1 MPTTSSASERVY
13 AHVKHRV
20 LDGAYPPGELLTEG
34 VVADEVGVSRTPV
47 REAML
52 RLEVEGFLRLYPKK
66 GALVVPVSATE
77 ADDVLQARAL
87 IETWAAPRAHAGGA
101 ELADVLDDWLAEMIT
116 RCEAGDAAGFSE
128 ADRSFHEHLV
138 AAAGNSILTRLYR
151 SLRER
156 QVCINTAAMR
166 VSAARMDAAIS
177 DHTEL
182 VALLRSGDRDAFV
195 GLTDAHLT
203 RAAET
208 ARGTAR

>member
-1 MPTTSSASERVY
+1 MSATSASERVY
-13 AHVKHRV
+13 THVKHRV
-20 LDGAYPPGELLTEG
+20 LDGGYPAGELLTEG
-34 VVADEVGVSRTPV
+34 AVADEVGVSRTPV

-66 GALVVPVSATE
+66 GALVVPVSAAE
-77 ADDVLQARAL
+77 AEDVLQARAL
-87 IETWAAPRAHAGGA
+87 VESWAAPRAHAAGA
-101 ELADVLDDWLAEMIT
+101 ALADVLDGWLAEMVT
-116 RCEAGDAAGFSE
+116 RREADDAAGFSE

-138 AAAGNSILTRLYR
+138 AAAGNGILTRLYR

-166 VSAARMDAAIS
+166 VSASRMDAAIA

-195 GLTDAHLT
+195 ALTDAHLT

-208 ARGTAR
+208 ARGAVR

>member
-1 MPTTSSASERVY
+1 MPTTSASARVY

-20 LDGAYPPGELLTEG
+20 LDGAYPAGELLTEG
-34 VVADEVGVSRTPV
+34 AVADEVGVSRTPV

-87 IETWAAPRAHAGGA
+87 IETWAAPRAHAAGPA
-101 ELADVLDDWLAEMIT
+101 LADTLDDYLAEMIT
-116 RCEAGDAAGFSE
+116 QREAGDAAAFSE

-138 AAAGNSILTRLYR
+138 AAAGNAILTRLYR

-166 VSAARMDAAIS
+166 VSATRMDAAIA
-177 DHTEL
+177 DHTQL
-182 VALLRSGDRDAFV
+182 VALLRTGERDAFAA
-195 GLTDAHLT
+195 LTDAHLT

-208 ARGTAR
+208 ARGATR